1 MRRLFFAL
9 AAVSAVAFAGPA
21 SAQTFYAGADW
32 GPYGGVGLGPA
43 YNYYDYGYRPW
54 AAGWGGPSYYGYG
67 YAPAAVGVYAAPPV
81 ASTTVVIRERPVA
94 RRIVRERRVVR
105 YRDDAFGAYAYSPGY
120 GSYGSPYVSVGV
132 APRRYGW
139 FYD

>member
-1 MRRLFFAL
+1 MRKLFFAL

-21 SAQTFYAGADW
+21 SAQTFYAGAGW
-32 GPYGGVGLGPA
+32 GPYVDVGFGPA
-43 YNYYDYGYRPW
+43 YSYYDYGYRP
-54 AAGWGGPSYYGYG
+54 AAGWGGPSYYAYG
-67 YAPAAVGVYAAPPV
+67 YAPPAVYAAPPV

-120 GSYGSPYVSVGV
+120 RTYGSPYVSIGV

-139 FYD
+139 FYE